1 MSAVPPQAV
10 DAATAVFLRGGTVRD
25 MLEAAAPWMAA
36 PHPGMTADVYVYR
49 VTGPGGEP
57 LDLPRRLLPHRNFM
71 SRTAAYRRAAVLR
84 DQHGVEAGVRRSLPV
99 QFPAPGEDGAGRP
112 RTGPSTT
119 GAVPG
124 GSGTPP
130 GGSEPAE
137 TATAP

>member
-1 MSAVPPQAV
+1 VNAVPPEAV
-10 DAATAVFLRGGTVRD
+10 DAATAVFLRGGTVQD

-36 PHPGMTADVYVYR
+36 PHPGVTADVYVYR

-71 SRTAAYRRAAVLR
+71 SRTAAYRRAALLR
-84 DQHGVEAGVRRSLPV
+84 EQHGVGAGVRQSLPV
-99 QFPAPGEDGAGRP
+99 QFPAPGEDGAVRS
-112 RTGPSTT
+112 RTSPSTAR
-119 GAVPG
+119 AVPG

-137 TATAP
+137 AATAP